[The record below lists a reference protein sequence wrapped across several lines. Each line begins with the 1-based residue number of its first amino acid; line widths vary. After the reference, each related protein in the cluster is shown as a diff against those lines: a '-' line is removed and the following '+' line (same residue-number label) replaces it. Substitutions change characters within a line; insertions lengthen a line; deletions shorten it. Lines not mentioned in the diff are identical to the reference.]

1 MAPERPL
8 GADAMQTAVEAQGAF
23 RETDPSAPPGL
34 GSKGLYAAVDLG
46 TNACRMLI
54 AQPRG
59 SQFVVVDSFS
69 KTVQLGAGLE
79 ASGRLGRAS
88 MGGPCRLCASARK
101 RSNSTASRG
110 CALWRRKPVGVR
122 AILRNSCG
130 RCGVKQG

>member
-8 GADAMQTAVEAQGAF
+8 GADAMQTAVEAPRAF

-34 GSKGLYAAVDLG
+34 WSKGLYAAVDLG

-69 KTVQLGAGLE
+69 KTVQLGAGL
-79 ASGRLGRAS
+79 
-88 MGGPCRLCASARK
+88 
-101 RSNSTASRG
+101 
-110 CALWRRKPVGVR
+110 
-122 AILRNSCG
+122 
-130 RCGVKQG
+130 